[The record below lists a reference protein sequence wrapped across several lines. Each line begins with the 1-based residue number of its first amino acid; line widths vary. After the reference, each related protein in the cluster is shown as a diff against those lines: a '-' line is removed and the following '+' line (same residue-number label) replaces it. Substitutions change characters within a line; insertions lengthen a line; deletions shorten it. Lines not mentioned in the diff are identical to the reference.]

1 MKRDLL
7 KRAIPTVL
15 SVFGVGGVFGTAV
28 LAVMATPKAERI
40 IAEKKKEKEAPLTK
54 KEIVKAVW
62 KNYIPAAVIGVSSAI
77 CIASAN
83 ILNRKQINS
92 LNGALAIMAGTYNR
106 YKDKIKELFGDEA
119 HEKVMSAIAADKSN
133 SDKIYA
139 PSITKNTTL
148 DFGNPEEELL
158 FYDEYMDRY
167 FRSTASR
174 VLQAEYHLNRNFVL
188 SGYASLSEFYD
199 FLGLEH
205 SEATDNIGWDCC
217 DMDIM
222 WIDFDHSKI
231 VTDDGLEVHMIEMI
245 FQPID
250 HDDDGNVIEA

>member
-119 HEKVMSAIAADKSN
+119 HRYHGFERLRVPPDKHRKRLIRRYQNRLSVYIGCSVADFYNYGYSVIVYFHLAGVVMPQNAASERLKHLAYRNHSSSVD
-133 SDKIYA
+133 
-139 PSITKNTTL
+139 
-148 DFGNPEEELL
+148 
-158 FYDEYMDRY
+158 
-167 FRSTASR
+167 
-174 VLQAEYHLNRNFVL
+174 YHGIHR
-188 SGYASLSEFYD
+188 
-199 FLGLEH
+199 
-205 SEATDNIGWDCC
+205 
-217 DMDIM
+217 
-222 WIDFDHSKI
+222 
-231 VTDDGLEVHMIEMI
+231 
-245 FQPID
+245 QR
-250 HDDDGNVIEA
+250 

>member
-119 HEKVMSAIAADKSN
+119 HEKVM
-133 SDKIYA
+133 
-139 PSITKNTTL
+139 
-148 DFGNPEEELL
+148 LL
-158 FYDEYMDRY
+158 FSS
-167 FRSTASR
+167 STS
-174 VLQAEYHLNRNFVL
+174 NFSNDIL
-188 SGYASLSEFYD
+188 SIFYVTPQFSLHRQQD
-199 FLGLEH
+199 FLHLRQAGQLCQRH
-205 SEATDNIGWDCC
+205 
-217 DMDIM
+217 
-222 WIDFDHSKI
+222 
-231 VTDDGLEVHMIEMI
+231 
-245 FQPID
+245 
-250 HDDDGNVIEA
+250 